1 MRIAPLFLL
10 ALGSLSAQYPAGL
23 GTGYLGE
30 LEHIGRQMVQLAEAV
45 PEEKYSW
52 RPAPGVMS
60 VAEVYLHVYTGSFG
74 LLSQAGH
81 KQPADLVMKPKTKA
95 EIVAEL
101 KRSLAAVKLAYEGTS
116 PKELQRPVKLF
127 GAIDSKV
134 ESIYL
139 RILAHLSE
147 HMGQSIAYARMNGI
161 VPPWSKNQ

>member
-1 MRIAPLFLL
+1 MRMLILSLL
-10 ALGSLSAQYPAGL
+10 AAGALTAQYPAGL

-95 EIVAEL
+95 EIIAEL
-101 KRSLAAVKLAYEGTS
+101 KRSLAAVKLSYEGSS
-116 PKELQRPVKLF
+116 PTELQRPVKLF
-127 GAIDSKV
+127 GETKV

-161 VPPWSKNQ
+161 VPPWSKK

>member
-1 MRIAPLFLL
+1 MRMLILSLL
-10 ALGSLSAQYPAGL
+10 AAGALTAQYPSGL

-81 KQPADLVMKPKTKA
+81 KQPADMVMKPKTKA

-101 KRSLAAVKLAYEGTS
+101 KRSLAAVKLSYEGSS

-127 GAIDSKV
+127 GETKV

-161 VPPWSKNQ
+161 VPPWSKK

>member
-1 MRIAPLFLL
+1 MRTLILFLL
-10 ALGSLSAQYPAGL
+10 ATGPLCAQFPPGL
-23 GTGYLGE
+23 GTGYVGE
-30 LEHIGRQMVQLAEAV
+30 LEHVGRQIVQLAEAV

-81 KQPADLVMKPKTKA
+81 KQPADLILKPKSKA

-101 KRSLAAVKLAYEGTS
+101 KRSVAAVKLAYEGTS
-116 PKELQRPVKLF
+116 PKELQRPIKLF

-161 VPPWSKNQ
+161 VPPWSQK

>member
-1 MRIAPLFLL
+1 MRMLILSLL
-10 ALGSLSAQYPAGL
+10 AAGALTAQSPAGL

-81 KQPADLVMKPKTKA
+81 KQPADMVMKPKTKA
-95 EIVAEL
+95 EIIAEL
-101 KRSLAAVKLAYEGTS
+101 KRSLAAVKLSYEGSS

-127 GAIDSKV
+127 GETKV

-161 VPPWSKNQ
+161 VPPWSKK

>member
-1 MRIAPLFLL
+1 MLILSLL
-10 ALGSLSAQYPAGL
+10 AAGALTAQSPAGL

-95 EIVAEL
+95 EIIAEL
-101 KRSLAAVKLAYEGTS
+101 KRSLAAVKLSYEGSS

-127 GAIDSKV
+127 GETKV
-134 ESIYL
+134 EGIYL

-161 VPPWSKNQ
+161 VPPWSKK

>member
-1 MRIAPLFLL
+1 MRTATLFLL
-10 ALGSLSAQYPAGL
+10 VAISLTAQFPPGL

-30 LEHIGRQMVQLAEAV
+30 LEHVGRQIVQLAEAV
-45 PEEKYSW
+45 PEDKYTW

-60 VAEVYLHVYTGSFG
+60 VAEVYLHVYSGSFG

-81 KQPADLVMKPKTKA
+81 KQPTDLILKPKTKA

-127 GAIDSKV
+127 GF
-134 ESIYL
+134 
-139 RILAHLSE
+139 RIRSVGCL
-147 HMGQSIAYARMNGI
+147 
-161 VPPWSKNQ
+161 